1 MKVIKFAAS
10 WCGPCKMLSN
20 VLEDYKGDMT
30 IEEVQKV
37 IERKNDEIRK
47 LTSALVKARE
57 DVEYYI
63 NER

>member
-1 MKVIKFAAS
+1 MEVR
-10 WCGPCKMLSN
+10 
-20 VLEDYKGDMT
+20 DMT

-37 IERKNDEIRK
+37 IERKNEEIRK

>member
-1 MKVIKFAAS
+1 MEV
-10 WCGPCKMLSN
+10 C
-20 VLEDYKGDMT
+20 DMT

-37 IERKNDEIRK
+37 IERKNEEIRK
-47 LTSALVKARE
+47 LTSVLVRARE